1 VTYDVHAHCLPQAVV
16 DLLRVEG
23 HVFGIDLLPGDKGD
37 VARIAGRV
45 EAGPLRP
52 ELIDFERR
60 LATMDATGID
70 VQVLASWIDLTAY
83 ALEPERG
90 TRYARRFNQLLAEE
104 AARAPGRFR
113 ALATVP
119 LQSPV
124 NAAEELVY
132 AVTELG
138 MVGVEI
144 ATTVDGVDLDQARL
158 DPFWAAAEELSC
170 LVLIHPY
177 APLAGVDLSRYFL
190 DNLVGRPAESTVTIA
205 YLLMSGLFDRYP
217 DLKVVLCHGGG
228 FLPFQLG
235 RLERGFRAVPGRVA
249 VDAIRPPAE
258 VARQLY
264 YDTVLHSPQ
273 ALRFLI
279 DLVGPEHVL
288 LGSDYPFEMGDPDP
302 LQTLQA
308 VPGLTE
314 AEFEAVT
321 SGTFESLCFGAQ
333 EAGHRPLSSRQK

>member
-1 VTYDVHAHCLPQAVV
+1 MTYDVHAHCAPQSFL
-16 DLLRVEG
+16 DLLRVDG
-23 HVFGIDLLPGDKGD
+23 HQFGVEVVSGEKGETA
-37 VARIAGRV
+37 VIANRV
-45 EAGPLRP
+45 KAGPIRP
-52 ELIDFERR
+52 ELVDLDRR

-83 ALEPERG
+83 ALEPEPG
-90 TRYARRFNQLLAEE
+90 SRYARRFNQLLAEE
-104 AARAPGRFR
+104 TNRAPGRFL

-124 NAAEELVY
+124 LAAEELAF
-132 AVTELG
+132 AVAELG

-144 ATTVDGVDLDQARL
+144 ATTVDGLDLDQAEL
-158 DPFWAAAEELSC
+158 DPFWSAAEELGC

-205 YLLMSGLFDRYP
+205 SLMMSGVFDRYP
-217 DLKVVLCHGGG
+217 HLKVVLCHGGG

-249 VDAIRPPAE
+249 VAAMRSPAE
-258 VARQLY
+258 VAGQLY

-279 DLVGPEHVL
+279 DLVGPDHVL
-288 LGSDYPFEMGDPDP
+288 LGSDYPFEMGDLDP
-302 LQTLQA
+302 LQTLRA
-308 VPGLTE
+308 VPRLTE
-314 AEFEAVT
+314 TEFEAV
-321 SGTFESLCFGAQ
+321 SSASFESLL
-333 EAGHRPLSSRQK
+333 RTTLR